1 MAKSYTRNSRGKKNS
16 QVNWAGI
23 WSKNIKSKDKLFN
36 SEKLE
41 ENKKLLNVQSM
52 LNGEVLRQYP
62 QKQISLSSIV
72 WNPTYNRE
80 MNMGHLY
87 KIMSHFDLRALG
99 EILVCDVSKEHG
111 GKTWYEIID
120 GNHRLNCCKTLFG
133 LDIQIQVT
141 VLPYMPIEERAELY
155 EMYNDNRKS
164 LTQAD
169 LFRAREVQKDE
180 DALNIRSICKS
191 LGINITGV
199 TESSAYPVIKAF
211 GEMYRGYNT
220 GVLTVVLR
228 VIRNAYSE
236 ASTVN
241 RETAFSRTML
251 RSIIN
256 LIHLYWDDID
266 FERLSVKVGELS
278 SREWENR
285 IFAVKQSDINGIIP
299 LVEHYNKNL
308 RSKKLDLVKQ
318 YIPVK
323 NVQAIGRVKHL
334 PEISAPKK

>member
-111 GKTWYEIID
+111 GKTRLYLVWIYRYKLLYFPICLLKNEQNCMRCIMIIE
-120 GNHRLNCCKTLFG
+120 NH
-133 LDIQIQVT
+133 
-141 VLPYMPIEERAELY
+141 
-155 EMYNDNRKS
+155 
-164 LTQAD
+164 
-169 LFRAREVQKDE
+169 
-180 DALNIRSICKS
+180 
-191 LGINITGV
+191 
-199 TESSAYPVIKAF
+199 
-211 GEMYRGYNT
+211 
-220 GVLTVVLR
+220 
-228 VIRNAYSE
+228 
-236 ASTVN
+236 
-241 RETAFSRTML
+241 
-251 RSIIN
+251 
-256 LIHLYWDDID
+256 
-266 FERLSVKVGELS
+266 
-278 SREWENR
+278 
-285 IFAVKQSDINGIIP
+285 
-299 LVEHYNKNL
+299 
-308 RSKKLDLVKQ
+308 
-318 YIPVK
+318 
-323 NVQAIGRVKHL
+323 
-334 PEISAPKK
+334 